1 MRLEKNKIIIFVQ
14 TITIIIFLFPYFRHV
29 FNFVNQQ
36 PVITALYKDQFYG
49 LSTNQK
55 STFVFGPPAQV
66 IKPSTDWF
74 RERSIC
80 PHKSP
85 LNKIDKM
92 LYDDKLFSIVNIWL
106 I

>member
-66 IKPSTDWF
+66 IKNGNNQLLVL
-74 RERSIC
+74 
-80 PHKSP
+80 KS
-85 LNKIDKM
+85 
-92 LYDDKLFSIVNIWL
+92 
-106 I
+106 